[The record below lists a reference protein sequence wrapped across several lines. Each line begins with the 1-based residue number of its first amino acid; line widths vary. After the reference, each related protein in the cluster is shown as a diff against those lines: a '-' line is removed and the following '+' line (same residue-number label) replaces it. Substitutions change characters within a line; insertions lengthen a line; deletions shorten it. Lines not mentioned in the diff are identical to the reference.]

1 MADEFPRN
9 FDRLLA
15 YLNRQRK
22 RFLGERLRPYGL
34 TGVMH
39 MFITFLHRH
48 PGMSQD
54 NLCSTFYIEKCT
66 VSKRVKQLETL
77 GYIRREVDEND
88 RRQNKLFLTPKG
100 EELVPVII
108 QCLDEWSAKIADGI
122 SQEERDA
129 RASRHGNYARQQQ
142 QRIISS
148 QQKLA
153 LCDAAGRLFHFQK
166 LHLFV
171 QKAISCIE

>member
-1 MADEFPRN
+1 MTMADEFPRN
-9 FDRLLA
+9 FDRLLG

-88 RRQNKLFLTPKG
+88 RRQNKLFLTQKG
-100 EELVPVII
+100 EELVPII
-108 QCLDEWSAKIADGI
+108 FRCLDEWSAKIADGV
-122 SQEERDA
+122 SQEEREA
-129 RASRHGNYARQQQ
+129 V
-142 QRIISS
+142 
-148 QQKLA
+148 
-153 LCDAAGRLFHFQK
+153 
-166 LHLFV
+166 LHAMEIMRV
-171 QKAISCIE
+171 NSNNG